1 MNLGTFFAG
10 ALSATP
16 DRTAII
22 DAGQSPVDRLS
33 YAELDARMC
42 RIARVLHDDGIRRG
56 DRVLVLTGNR
66 CLFVE
71 AFFAIMRIGAVP
83 VPLNVAM
90 AEATL
95 DHVLSDSGAR
105 AAVIS
110 DAIRPQLL
118 ASLQAHAPVTI
129 YGEATA
135 SAGSGT
141 PAGVIDLRARMTA
154 FGTDPAGP
162 PVAQMQAD
170 DTAIHTYTSGSTGVP
185 KGVIL
190 THGGMLWSLEH
201 AQRHLPVSPTARGL
215 IALPMFHK
223 NAMRG
228 IVKPML
234 YAGASIV
241 ILPTLD
247 AESFFAAIHDYKCT
261 YTSGVPAA
269 FNILHAERQRAEGRD
284 LSSLSMIAVG
294 SATVSPEM
302 VDRLTRIFPNAAIKE
317 SYGLTE
323 GGSPFWPHPDGLP
336 TPGGSCGYLAPGYQ
350 VKLIDPSTGAEGDI
364 GELWMKSPYVAREY
378 HNLPDLTRERLPDGW
393 LKTGD
398 LFARD
403 EAGFYYFR
411 GRTDDMFNCGGE
423 NVYPKEVED
432 LLLGHPAVAEAVVM
446 PMHHATKGAAPAALV
461 RLAPGETGQGQS
473 VTADEL
479 RAFCL
484 ENAPAYLHPR
494 YIAFC
499 RDLPLNPAGKYDR
512 AAIKRLLE
520 ADGAVRIL

>member
-1 MNLGTFFAG
+1 MNLGTFFDAP
-10 ALSATP
+10 LSVTP

-22 DAGQSPVDRLS
+22 DAGVLPVDELS
-33 YAELDARMC
+33 YAELDARMR
-42 RIARVLHDDGIRRG
+42 RIAQVLHDDGIGWG

-66 CLFVE
+66 SLFVE
-71 AFFAIMRIGAVP
+71 AFFAIMRLGAVP

-90 AEATL
+90 ADAAL
-95 DHVLSDSGAR
+95 DHVLTDSGAR
-105 AAVIS
+105 AAIIS
-110 DAIRPQLL
+110 DAISLPLL
-118 ASLQAHAPVTI
+118 ARLQAQAALTV
-129 YGEATA
+129 YGE
-135 SAGSGT
+135 GRF
-141 PAGVIDLRARMTA
+141 PAAIADLRARMA
-154 FGTDPAGP
+154 AADAAGP
-162 PVAQMQAD
+162 SVAVMRPD
-170 DTAIHTYTSGSTGVP
+170 DPAIHTYTSGSTGVP

-201 AQRHLPVSPTARGL
+201 AQAHLPVSAEARGL

-241 ILPTLD
+241 ILPGLE
-247 AESFFAAIHDYKCT
+247 AESFFAAIHDYRCT

-269 FNILHAERQRAEGRD
+269 FNILHAERHRAEGRD
-284 LSSLSMIAVG
+284 LSSLAMIAVG
-294 SATVSPEM
+294 SATVSAEM
-302 VDRLTRIFPNAAIKE
+302 VDRLTNLFPNAAIKE

-323 GGSPFWPHPDGLP
+323 GGSPFWPHPDGRP
-336 TPGGSCGYLAPGYQ
+336 TPVGSCGYLAPGYQ
-350 VKLIDPSTGAEGDI
+350 VALIDPATGAEGDA

-378 HNLPDLTRERLPDGW
+378 HNLPKLTRERLPDGW

-403 EAGFYYFR
+403 AEGFYYFR

-423 NVYPKEVED
+423 NIYPKEVED
-432 LLLGHPAVAEAVVM
+432 LLLTHADVAEAVVM
-446 PMHHATKGAAPAALV
+446 PMAHATKGAAPAALV
-461 RLAPGETGQGQS
+461 RLAEGGS
-473 VTADEL
+473 ATADAL
-479 RAFCL
+479 RTYCL
-484 ENAPAYLHPR
+484 DHAPAYLHPR

-499 RDLPLNPAGKYDR
+499 DKLPLNSAGKYDR

-520 ADGAVRIL
+520 ADGTVRIA